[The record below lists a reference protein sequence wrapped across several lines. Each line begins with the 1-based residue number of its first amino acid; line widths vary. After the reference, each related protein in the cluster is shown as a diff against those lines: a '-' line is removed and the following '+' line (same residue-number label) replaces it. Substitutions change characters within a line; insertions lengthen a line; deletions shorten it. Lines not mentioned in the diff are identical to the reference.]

1 MKIVSMNGLTPEMV
15 NILFE
20 IQKVMYSLE
29 SDQKA
34 LLLETLRDNAIAAL
48 NGVPNAFVPIMVDK

>member
-1 MKIVSMNGLTPEMV
+1 MNGLTPEMV